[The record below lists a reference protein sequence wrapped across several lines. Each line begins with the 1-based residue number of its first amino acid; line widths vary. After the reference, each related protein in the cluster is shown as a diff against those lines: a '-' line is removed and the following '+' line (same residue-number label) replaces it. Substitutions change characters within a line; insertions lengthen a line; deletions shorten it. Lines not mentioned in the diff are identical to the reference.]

1 MEFKNRG
8 AVLGSSDFIG
18 GLITLAAGLS
28 PLAAADDGALR
39 GSVLIDEVVVTAAL
53 LNELD
58 GSVSGNA
65 RVLLGSEVANAAT
78 EGLGGVLDDLLGVS
92 VTDFGGAVSRP
103 TIRGLTGD
111 RVKVLNNTVRTRDVS
126 GLGAD
131 HSMDVD
137 LFNVEQIEV
146 VKGPAS
152 LLYTNGALG
161 GIVNVVDNTIA
172 KMELVESETSLGY
185 ETQSV
190 NDGDV
195 GFIYHRSNVGGINLS
210 ASFNDSEFENYEVPT
225 GAILKSDGDHHD
237 DEVESNELAN
247 SDHSKENFRIGL
259 SKVADWGFVGV
270 SYASNQGL
278 YGVPF
283 HMEETHAEK
292 TKDNDHDDHDDHDDH
307 GDGHESHDDERIFA
321 ATDSQII
328 SLEGAFNVQMG
339 LVNSVNYHFR
349 DTDYELVEAHAEET
363 DAGAAHAGHAHG
375 GPTVF
380 LSDAQEFGAVFDLSS
395 DVLIQKLSISIVSE
409 DQSIGGAEKFMSPVA
424 SDELTLGY
432 FLSLAVGDYVVDLG
446 VRNDWVERSGSVT
459 ESHDEDDGD
468 HDHGA
473 GDHDEEVEYFKTDE
487 SITSFGLQIGRRFT
501 DQVTTTLN
509 LSSVEKAPA
518 AVELFMNGAHL
529 ATGRNEVGDPNL
541 RTERAKN
548 VEFTMDYDSDALF
561 ASLAVYDNQIDNY
574 IYLQDTT
581 ATEDGLIV
589 ATYQQQDAEFRGY
602 ELEFGGNIQVNGGVL
617 TLSYGLDNV
626 SAEFSDNSN
635 VPRINPSRSIYS
647 ASYAKDLWD
656 LSLVFKDV
664 DSQKDTAMFENATG
678 SYSMLDFRVSNRF
691 QLSSDLA
698 LNVSVFGSNL
708 LDEAARNH
716 SSFVKNQ
723 VPLPGR
729 SYGVKVYA
737 TF

>member
-8 AVLGSSDFIG
+8 AVLGSSYFIG
-18 GLITLAAGLS
+18 GVITLAAGLS
-28 PLAAADDGALR
+28 PSAAADDGALR
-39 GSVLIDEVVVTAAL
+39 GSAVIDEVVVTAAL

-103 TIRGLTGD
+103 TIRGLSGD
-111 RVKVLNNTVRTRDVS
+111 RVKVLNNTVSTRDVS

-137 LFNVEQIEV
+137 LFNIEQIEV

-152 LLYTNGALG
+152 LLFTNGALG
-161 GIVNVVDNTIA
+161 GIVNVVDNAIA
-172 KMELVESETSLGY
+172 KKELVESETSLGY

-195 GFIYHRSNVGGINLS
+195 RFIYHRSNVGGINLS
-210 ASFNDSEFENYEVPT
+210 ASFKDSEFENYEVPT
-225 GAILKSDGDHHD
+225 GAILESDGDHHD

-247 SDHSKENFRIGL
+247 SDNSKENFRIGL

-270 SYASNQGL
+270 SYASNDGL

-283 HMEETHAEK
+283 HMEEIHAEK
-292 TKDNDHDDHDDHDDH
+292 KKDNDHDDHDDH
-307 GDGHESHDDERIFA
+307 GDGHEAHDGERIFA

-339 LVNSVNYHFR
+339 WVNSVNYHFR
-349 DTDYELVEAHAEET
+349 DTDYELIEAHAEEA
-363 DAGAAHAGHAHG
+363 DARAAHAGHAHG

-380 LSDAQEFGAVFDLSS
+380 LNDAQEFGAVFDLSS

-409 DQSIGGAEKFMSPVA
+409 DQSIGGAEKFMNPVA

-432 FLSLAVGDYVVDLG
+432 FLSRALGDYVVDLG

-459 ESHDEDDGD
+459 ESHDEDD
-468 HDHGA
+468 

-561 ASLAVYDNQIDNY
+561 ASLAVYENQIDNY
-574 IYLQDTT
+574 IYLQDTA

-602 ELEFGGNIQVNGGVL
+602 ELEFGGNIALKGGVL

-664 DSQKDTAMFENATG
+664 DSQKDTAMFEDATD

>member
-1 MEFKNRG
+1 
-8 AVLGSSDFIG
+8 
-18 GLITLAAGLS
+18 
-28 PLAAADDGALR
+28 
-39 GSVLIDEVVVTAAL
+39 
-53 LNELD
+53 
-58 GSVSGNA
+58 
-65 RVLLGSEVANAAT
+65 
-78 EGLGGVLDDLLGVS
+78 
-92 VTDFGGAVSRP
+92 
-103 TIRGLTGD
+103 
-111 RVKVLNNTVRTRDVS
+111 
-126 GLGAD
+126 
-131 HSMDVD
+131 
-137 LFNVEQIEV
+137 
-146 VKGPAS
+146 
-152 LLYTNGALG
+152 
-161 GIVNVVDNTIA
+161 
-172 KMELVESETSLGY
+172 
-185 ETQSV
+185 
-190 NDGDV
+190 
-195 GFIYHRSNVGGINLS
+195 
-210 ASFNDSEFENYEVPT
+210 
-225 GAILKSDGDHHD
+225 
-237 DEVESNELAN
+237 
-247 SDHSKENFRIGL
+247 
-259 SKVADWGFVGV
+259 
-270 SYASNQGL
+270 
-278 YGVPF
+278 
-283 HMEETHAEK
+283 
-292 TKDNDHDDHDDHDDH
+292 
-307 GDGHESHDDERIFA
+307 
-321 ATDSQII
+321 
-328 SLEGAFNVQMG
+328 
-339 LVNSVNYHFR
+339 
-349 DTDYELVEAHAEET
+349 
-363 DAGAAHAGHAHG
+363 
-375 GPTVF
+375 
-380 LSDAQEFGAVFDLSS
+380 
-395 DVLIQKLSISIVSE
+395 VLIQKLSISIVSE

-432 FLSLAVGDYVVDLG
+432 FLSRAFGDYVVDLG

-473 GDHDEEVEYFKTDE
+473 SDHDEEVEYFKTDE

-518 AVELFMNGAHL
+518 VVELFMNGAHL

-561 ASLAVYDNQIDNY
+561 ASLAVYENQIDNY
-574 IYLQDTT
+574 IYLQDTA

-589 ATYQQQDAEFRGY
+589 AAYQQQDAEFRGY
-602 ELEFGGNIQVNGGVL
+602 ELEFGGNIELNGGVL

-664 DSQKDTAMFENATG
+664 DSQKDTAMFEDATD
-678 SYSMLDFRVSNRF
+678 SYSMLDFRVSNRI

-723 VPLPGR
+723 VPQPGR
-729 SYGVKVYA
+729 SYGVKVSA